1 MKRTSWTLLAFLA
14 IAIGV
19 YFTIKYSNEKKAA
32 EATPVPEANSYLIQ
46 ETDSVLTR
54 IRIFDQDYHIVE
66 MQRNQDGFWD
76 VTLPT
81 VGAAD
86 QVLASEA
93 ETQFGALGIVT
104 DVGQVASLSDFG
116 LTFPAYT
123 IKLTYANGVE
133 HKIEVGNTTPTG
145 SGYYVQL
152 DDAGIYVI
160 SQYGLNAVLNLIDNP
175 PYPATATPTPTL
187 EMSTNTPEVLTP
199 TP

>member
-1 MKRTSWTLLAFLA
+1 MKRTSWTLLVLLA

-19 YFTIKYSNEKKAA
+19 YFAIKYTNEKKAA
-32 EATPVPEANSYLIQ
+32 EATPIPETNSYLIQ
-46 ETDSVLTR
+46 ETDNVLTR

-66 MQRNQDGFWD
+66 MQRNQEGFWD

-81 VGAAD
+81 VGTAD
-86 QVLASEA
+86 QALASEA

-104 DVGQVASLSDFG
+104 DIGQVTSLGDFG
-116 LTFPAYT
+116 LSFPTYT

-133 HKIEVGNTTPTG
+133 HKIEVGNTTPTE

-152 DDAGIYVI
+152 DDAGVYVI
-160 SQYGLNAVLNLIDNP
+160 SQYSLNAVLKLINNP
-175 PYPATATPTPTL
+175 PYPATETPTPTL
-187 EMSTNTPEVLTP
+187 ELPTNTPEAITP